1 MNLHISKKLK
11 DSKIL
16 AWIFQKLTKL
26 LNQGQTLKIWWI
38 VIIKLNY
45 LNLKLSKIIQSLVSK
60 CKIKIVS
67 LQKVQLRM
75 LDNFLNLH
83 NLKYLYRIL
92 IFWVKTIII
101 KMMIPLSKSL
111 IIIKTN
117 IIHSWRKL
125 ISKMSFKK

>member
-1 MNLHISKKLK
+1 MNLHISKKLM

-26 LNQGQTLKIWWI
+26 LNQGQTLKICWI

-45 LNLKLSKIIQSLVSK
+45 LNLRLSKIIQLQVSK

-92 IFWVKTIII
+92 IFWVKTIKI

>member
-26 LNQGQTLKIWWI
+26 LNQGQTLKICWI

-45 LNLKLSKIIQSLVSK
+45 LNLRLSKIIQLLVSK

-67 LQKVQLRM
+67 LLKVQHRM

-92 IFWVKTIII
+92 IFWVKTIKI
-101 KMMIPLSKSL
+101 KMMIPQSKSL

>member
-1 MNLHISKKLK
+1 MNSHISKKSK

-26 LNQGQTLKIWWI
+26 PNQGQTLKIWWI

-92 IFWVKTIII
+92 IFWVKTIKN
-101 KMMIPLSKSL
+101 KMMIPLSKSR

>member
-11 DSKIL
+11 DSRIL

-45 LNLKLSKIIQSLVSK
+45 LNLKLSKIIQLQVSK

-67 LQKVQLRM
+67 LQKVQHRM

-92 IFWVKTIII
+92 IFWVKTIKI
-101 KMMIPLSKSL
+101 KMMIPLSKSR

-117 IIHSWRKL
+117 IINSWRKL

>member
-11 DSKIL
+11 DSRIL

-67 LQKVQLRM
+67 LQKAQLRM

>member
-11 DSKIL
+11 DSRIL

-26 LNQGQTLKIWWI
+26 LNQGQTLKICWI

-92 IFWVKTIII
+92 IFWVKTIKI

-117 IIHSWRKL
+117 IINSWRKL

>member
-11 DSKIL
+11 DSRIL

-67 LQKVQLRM
+67 LQKAQLRM

-92 IFWVKTIII
+92 IFWVKTIKI
-101 KMMIPLSKSL
+101 KMMIPLSKSR